1 MNGEEIREKVLFNN
15 QKIQELLDPS
25 IFILQPEVQKYLEE
39 NEELQS
45 ICPHIFREGKCIY
58 CGKAESSL
66 K

>member
-1 MNGEEIREKVLFNN
+1 MSGEEIREKVLFNN
-15 QKIQELLDPS
+15 QKIRELLDPS
-25 IFILQPEVQKYLEE
+25 VFILQPEVQKLLEE

-45 ICPHIFREGKCIY
+45 VCPHIFQGGKCIY